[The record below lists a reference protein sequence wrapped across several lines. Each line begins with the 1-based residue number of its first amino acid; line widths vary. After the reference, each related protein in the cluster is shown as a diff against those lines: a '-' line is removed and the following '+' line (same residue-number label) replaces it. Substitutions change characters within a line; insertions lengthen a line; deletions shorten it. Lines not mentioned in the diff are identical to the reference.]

1 MMKATA
7 VLWTVCAGEHYLGN
21 TSEASWRKA
30 FSLSTRQEEKN
41 IKAPTES
48 NSAHGTARTRSAT
61 TTSKLAVPVFWRG
74 KQGFYTSGMLLTRG
88 EDLRES
94 FLGREGKYSAVV

>member
-1 MMKATA
+1 MMKAIA
-7 VLWTVCAGEHYLGN
+7 VLWTVCAGKHYLGK

-48 NSAHGTARTRSAT
+48 NVNFKFFSTLPDGSERIT
-61 TTSKLAVPVFWRG
+61 TLV
-74 KQGFYTSGMLLTRG
+74 
-88 EDLRES
+88 
-94 FLGREGKYSAVV
+94 